1 MQMQFASHSLDLSR
15 PQVMG
20 ILNVTPDSFSD
31 GGLYNSLDSALA
43 HAERMMSAGATFID
57 IGGES
62 TRPGA
67 DPVSTEQELNRVC
80 PVVEAIR
87 KNLDVVVSVDTST
100 PEVMRETARLGAG
113 MINDVRGLQRDGAVK
128 AAADTGLPVCIMH
141 MQGQPK
147 TMQTAPSY
155 DDPVQDVL
163 NFLKE
168 RIAVVEEAGIPRSRL
183 ILDPGF
189 GFGKS
194 LAHNLTLLA
203 SLRHFLDQKLPVLI
217 GVSRK
222 SMLGEI
228 TGRGVDERCA
238 ASIAAATLAAWQGAQ
253 IFRVHDVAETVD
265 ALKVVAALKGIEK

>member
-31 GGLYNSLDSALA
+31 GGRYNSLDSALA

-194 LAHNLTLLA
+194 LVHNLTLLA